1 MEEPE
6 SFSQKAEKVAQLA
19 DVGALVGDQSA
30 DHLKAKAIQARIART
45 QYRPS
50 QAQAAAAIQKARQLQ
65 TAANLLKIGS
75 RATGA
80 AALAPTIYEVATSEG
95 TDAEQL
101 GNVASLGVNIAGLAA
116 PVFGAGSAI
125 GGAISY
131 PIQMG
136 AKKAFGEAYGEPKF
150 TLNPFAELAKDI
162 PAGIKLA
169 LTNSEDEQNILKAA
183 VRNRRQKDGRLIGE
197 QAARAAREVSA
208 NRDYVINP
216 AREHQSAI
224 DLGNALPRVQYS
236 VRPIE
241 SGSIKIDPYKATRKL
256 ESRP

>member
-1 MEEPE
+1 MEEPA

-19 DVGALVGDQSA
+19 DVGSLVGDQSA
-30 DHLKAKAIQARIART
+30 DYLKARAIQAQIART

-50 QAQAAAAIQKARQLQ
+50 QAQAAAAMQKSRQLKN
-65 TAANLLKIGS
+65 AANLLKIGS
-75 RATGA
+75 RATGV
-80 AALAPTIYEVATSEG
+80 AALAPSIYEVATSDG
-95 TDAEQL
+95 TDTERY
-101 GNVASLGVNIAGLAA
+101 GNLASVGTNIAGMAA

-131 PIQMG
+131 PIQRG
-136 AKKAFGEAYGEPKF
+136 LKKAFGNAYGEPKF
-150 TLNPFAELAKDI
+150 TLNPFAELAEDI
-162 PAGIKLA
+162 PARIEIALA
-169 LTNSEDEQNILKAA
+169 PFEDEQNKLKAA
-183 VRNRRQKDGRLIGE
+183 VRNRRLKDGRLIGE
-197 QAARAAREVSA
+197 QAAREVSA

-224 DLGNALPRVQYS
+224 DLGNASPRVQYS

-241 SGSIKIDPYKATRKL
+241 SGSTKIDPYKATRKL